1 MALLGPIA
9 ALATAAAGYFYYEKV
24 YKPSHAGGGGGS
36 PQYVPGSPGGV
47 SELQKGQMYAVLVS
61 IVGSPST
68 SVKDTSDMI
77 KAYFESVGF
86 TVYMSPIP
94 RSQADEAKFAARAAG
109 STWIFN
115 ARWEKDAKFVSG
127 PANPMIGM
135 ASFTPMPVR

>member
-1 MALLGPIA
+1 MGLPLGPLA
-9 ALATAAAGYFYYEKV
+9 ALAAAAAGYWYYEKH
-24 YKPSHAGGGGGS
+24 KAPA
-36 PQYVPGSPGGV
+36 YVPGSPGGV

-61 IVGSPST
+61 ITGSPST

-77 KAYFESVGF
+77 KSYFESCGF

-94 RSQADEAKFAARAAG
+94 RSQADEAKFAAHQPG

-115 ARWEKDAKFVSG
+115 ARWEKDEKNVSG

-135 ASFTPMPVR
+135 ASFTPMPVK